1 MQELNADFKRLQDDR
16 QSDRESFQKTVE
28 SLQKSLQDNANVL
41 KEKEESN
48 SILRKEAMDL
58 VARFSHEH
66 DDTEQKLDATRR
78 ELLTIKRKIS
88 EKDETMKIL
97 EDKVEDSE
105 SMLEQKKHEAKKLAK
120 EVKKLKRL
128 LDEEKMKA
136 QRSQRFNRIMDHIDS
151 ID

>member
-1 MQELNADFKRLQDDR
+1 MLSSKRQV
-16 QSDRESFQKTVE
+16 S
-28 SLQKSLQDNANVL
+28 
-41 KEKEESN
+41 EKEES
-48 SILRKEAMDL
+48 
-58 VARFSHEH
+58 
-66 DDTEQKLDATRR
+66 
-78 ELLTIKRKIS
+78 IKK
-88 EKDETMKIL
+88 L

-136 QRSQRFNRIMDHIDS
+136 QRSQRFNRIIDHIDS

>member
-1 MQELNADFKRLQDDR
+1 MLSTPLNF
-16 QSDRESFQKTVE
+16 F
-28 SLQKSLQDNANVL
+28 
-41 KEKEESN
+41 
-48 SILRKEAMDL
+48 
-58 VARFSHEH
+58 RFSHEH

-78 ELLTIKRKIS
+78 EMLSSKRQNA
-88 EKDETMKIL
+88 EKDELIRKL

-136 QRSQRFNRIMDHIDS
+136 QRGQRFNRIMDHIDS

>member
-1 MQELNADFKRLQDDR
+1 M
-16 QSDRESFQKTVE
+16 SKTNIFF
-28 SLQKSLQDNANVL
+28 SLI
-41 KEKEESN
+41 EG
-48 SILRKEAMDL
+48 
-58 VARFSHEH
+58 
-66 DDTEQKLDATRR
+66 TRGKNQIFR
-78 ELLTIKRKIS
+78 I
-88 EKDETMKIL
+88 KDELIRKL

>member
-1 MQELNADFKRLQDDR
+1 M
-16 QSDRESFQKTVE
+16 
-28 SLQKSLQDNANVL
+28 
-41 KEKEESN
+41 
-48 SILRKEAMDL
+48 
-58 VARFSHEH
+58 
-66 DDTEQKLDATRR
+66 DATRR
-78 ELLTIKRKIS
+78 EMLSSKRQNAD
-88 EKDETMKIL
+88 KDELIRKL

-120 EVKKLKRL
+120 EVKKLKRM